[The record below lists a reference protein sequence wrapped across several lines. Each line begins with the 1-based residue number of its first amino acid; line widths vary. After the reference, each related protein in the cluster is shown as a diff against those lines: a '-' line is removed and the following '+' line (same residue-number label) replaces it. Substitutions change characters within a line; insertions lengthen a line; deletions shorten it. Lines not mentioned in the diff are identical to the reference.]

1 MIQLKNTENIKTMSI
16 SPKDDKVTINNSM
29 FNHPPAEYRGMPF
42 WSLNDRLEPAEMVRQ
57 VEEFHRAGMG
67 GFFLHSR
74 TGLITE
80 YLGAEWMDA
89 LRAAIEKA
97 AELGMEAWLYDEDK
111 WPSGFAGG
119 IVPLENPEYRGQYL
133 GRLPAG
139 SALPE
144 QSEVV
149 LKKDGWIY
157 FTAICPLGIAW
168 FNGTCYTDLMNPEAV
183 AAYIRSTHEKYK
195 AAFGQYFGTV
205 IPGIF
210 TDEPI
215 MRMRPGWGPC
225 DCELLPYSPH
235 LVKRYQG
242 NYGESPLPHVDALFA
257 DLPDSAKYRYRYWQT
272 ATQQFV
278 DAYTRQIA
286 EWCERN
292 KLKLT
297 GHFMYEDTIETQTR
311 WIGKAMA
318 HYEYMQIP
326 GIDHL
331 SLNID
336 NILTAKQCSSTANQQ
351 GKKATLSE
359 MYGCAGQ
366 NMNFEDRKWIA
377 GWHGVMGINFICHHL
392 SLYSTRGCRKRDYPP
407 TFTWHQPYW
416 QENAAIEDWQARLT
430 CLLREGNFSA
440 DFLIIHPAES
450 GWCLQRGNSADARL
464 EALDSELNTLLQEM
478 FRRHYDFEL
487 GDEDFMARFATVK
500 NGYFNVG
507 EMQYRA
513 VIVPSMHTIRESTLQ
528 LLEEFSRQGGRII
541 TCGTLPQL
549 VNGEASA
556 AAQRLTQ
563 ISVHTENIAEL
574 ETAIEKV
581 LPTQHQFTGHNHQNV
596 FIQRRRT
603 EDGELLIMFNSSR
616 HEDAAIELEDS
627 TRQWTEFNLNNGEI
641 SPLSA
646 DTVLLA
652 PAQTRILLL
661 TKATQEAS
669 SEEKIASK
677 MIAVLC
683 RDKVTQASS
692 LPVNKQG
699 ACFTPWRLECAGPNI
714 LPLDFAEWSYDGVNW
729 NAGEPCIALKMRL
742 DEQRYTGPLY
752 LRHSFIN
759 KMTSNISIDFA
770 AELPAGTPLKV
781 NNHDL
786 LMGEDSYLDQSILK
800 TDVSRLLVQGQ
811 NTIEFKLDFVY
822 GDPTRYDNPALRY
835 GTELESAYLTG
846 DFGVYG
852 TPVAADKLPVRIS
865 HDVWRAELPER
876 RVVRLRGAVYLGEKT
891 NCFDGELTL
900 SGLPFY
906 AGSVRM
912 SAEFT
917 VQHSHFTTISFEHL
931 DAITARIWLNG
942 KPVEHLFNSR
952 PLTADIP
959 GMLRQGTNHIEV
971 ELRNSLRNL
980 LGPHHHTMGELCSV
994 GPYAFISRDFEPG
1007 KYVPDINWSLPA
1019 NRAKQESWTDDYFL
1033 VRFGLSDG
1041 IEFIV

>member
-1 MIQLKNTENIKTMSI
+1 M
-16 SPKDDKVTINNSM
+16 NNSM
-29 FNHPPAEYRGMPF
+29 FNHPPAECRGMPF
-42 WSLNDRLEPAEMVRQ
+42 WSLNDRLEPAEMIRQ

-80 YLGAEWMDA
+80 YLGAEWMA
-89 LRAAIEKA
+89 VLRAAVEKA

-119 IVPLENPEYRGQYL
+119 IVPVENPEYRGQYL
-133 GRLPAG
+133 GRLQAG
-139 SALPE
+139 APLPE

-149 LKKDGWIY
+149 LEKDGWIY

-168 FNGTCYTDLMNPEAV
+168 FNGTCYTDLMNPDAV

-235 LVKRYQG
+235 LVKRYLTT
-242 NYGESPLPHVDALFA
+242 YGESPLPHVDALFA
-257 DLPDSAKYRYRYWQT
+257 DLPDSAKYRYRYWKM
-272 ATQQFV
+272 ATGQFAE
-278 DAYTRQIA
+278 AYTKQIA

-297 GHFMYEDTIETQTR
+297 GHFMYEDSVELQTR

-318 HYEYMQIP
+318 HYEHMQIP

-336 NILTAKQCSSTANQQ
+336 NILTAKQCSSMANQQ
-351 GKKATLSE
+351 GKKVTLSE
-359 MYGCAGQ
+359 MYGAAGQ

-416 QENAAIEDWQARLT
+416 HEHAAIEDWQARLT
-430 CLLREGNFSA
+430 CLLREGDFSA

-450 GWCLQRGNSADARL
+450 GWCLQRGNNADARL
-464 EALDSELNTLLQEM
+464 ESLDRELNSILQEM
-478 FRRHYDFEL
+478 FSNHYDFEL
-487 GDEDFMARFATVK
+487 GDEDFMARLATVQ
-500 NGYFNVG
+500 NGGFTVG
-507 EMQYRA
+507 KMQYRA
-513 VIVPSMHTIRESTLQ
+513 VIVPPMHTIRESTLQ
-528 LLEEFSRQGGRII
+528 LLEEFSRHGGRII

-549 VNGEASA
+549 TDGEAGA
-556 AAQRLTQ
+556 AAHRLCR
-563 ISVHTENIAEL
+563 ISVCHIENTAEL
-574 ETAIEKV
+574 ETAIEKT
-581 LPTQHQFTGHNHQNV
+581 LPAQHKIAGHNHHNV

-603 EDGELLIMFNSSR
+603 ENGELLVMFNSSR
-616 HEDAAIELEDS
+616 HEDAAIELKDRQNQRIELCLDS
-627 TRQWTEFNLNNGEI
+627 GENRQFAEN
-641 SPLSA
+641 
-646 DTVLLA
+646 TVLLA
-652 PAQTRILLL
+652 PAQTRVLLL
-661 TKATQEAS
+661 TELTSAPVLVENKKQMEA
-669 SEEKIASK
+669 A
-677 MIAVLC
+677 
-683 RDKVTQASS
+683 
-692 LPVNKQG
+692 LPITG
-699 ACFTPWRLECAGPNI
+699 PWRLECAGPNS
-714 LPLDFAEWSYDGVNW
+714 LPLDFAEWSFDGKNW
-729 NAGEPCIALKMRL
+729 NSAEPCIGLKMRL
-742 DEQRYTGPLY
+742 DEQRYNGPLY
-752 LRHSFIN
+752 LRHSFISRI
-759 KMTSNISIDFA
+759 TSGISIDFA

-781 NNHDL
+781 NNHNLVTGHDC
-786 LMGEDSYLDQSILK
+786 YLDQSILK
-800 TDVSRLLVQGQ
+800 TDISHLLIQEL

-822 GDPTRYDNPALRY
+822 GDPTKYDNPALRY

-852 TPVAADKLPVRIS
+852 IPAAADKLPIQIS
-865 HDVWRAELPER
+865 HDIWKTELPER
-876 RVVRLRGAVYLGEKT
+876 RVTRLHGPVYLGEKT
-891 NCFDGELTL
+891 NCSDGELTL

-906 AGSVRM
+906 AGAVRM
-912 SAEFT
+912 SAEFIIP
-917 VQHSHFTTISFEHL
+917 HGSFTAISFECL
-931 DAITARIWLNG
+931 DAVTARIWLNG

-952 PLTADIP
+952 PLTADIT
-959 GMLRQGTNHIEV
+959 GMLRQGSNHIKV

-980 LGPHHHTMGELCSV
+980 LGPHHHTLGELCSV
-994 GPYAFISRDFEPG
+994 GPYSFISRDFKPG
-1007 KYVPDINWSLPA
+1007 TYLPDLEWSKPG
-1019 NRAKQESWTDDYFL
+1019 NRAEQESWTDDYFL
-1033 VRFGLSDG
+1033 VRFGLSAG
-1041 IEFIV
+1041 INLR

>member
-1 MIQLKNTENIKTMSI
+1 M
-16 SPKDDKVTINNSM
+16 NNSV

-80 YLGAEWMDA
+80 YLGNEWMDA

-97 AELGMEAWLYDEDK
+97 AELGMQAWLYDEDK
-111 WPSGFAGG
+111 WPSGYAGG

-139 SALPE
+139 AALPE
-144 QSEVV
+144 QSKVV
-149 LKKDGWIY
+149 LEKNDWIY
-157 FTAICPLGIAW
+157 FIAICPLGIAW

-195 AAFGQYFGTV
+195 ETFGKYFGTV

-225 DCELLPYSPH
+225 DCELLPYSPC
-235 LVKRYQG
+235 LVKRYQET
-242 NYGESPLPHVDALFA
+242 YGESPLPHVDALFA

-272 ATQQFV
+272 ATRQFV

-297 GHFMYEDTIETQTR
+297 GHFMYEDTVEEQTR

-336 NILTAKQCSSTANQQ
+336 NILTAKQCSSAANQQ
-351 GKKATLSE
+351 GKKVTLSE

-416 QENAAIEDWQARLT
+416 QEHAAIENWQARLT
-430 CLLREGNFSA
+430 CLLREGDFSA

-450 GWCLQRGNSADARL
+450 GWCLQRGSSANERL
-464 EALDSELNTLLQEM
+464 KSLDRELNTLLQEM
-478 FRRHYDFEL
+478 FRLHYDFEL
-487 GDEDFMARFATVK
+487 GDEDFMARFAAIK
-500 NGYFNVG
+500 NGSFNVG
-507 EMQYRA
+507 KMQYRA
-513 VIVPSMHTIRESTLQ
+513 VIVPTMHTIRESTLQ
-528 LLEEFSRQGGRII
+528 LLEKFSSQGGRII

-549 VNGEASA
+549 IDGEESA
-556 AAQRLTQ
+556 ATHRLRQ
-563 ISVHTENIAEL
+563 ISICHIQNTAEL
-574 ETAIEKV
+574 EAAIEKV
-581 LPTQHQFTGHNHQNV
+581 LPTQHKLAGHNHHNV

-603 EDGELLIMFNSSR
+603 EDGELLVMFNSSR
-616 HEDAAIELEDS
+616 HEDAAIKLENSPNQRLEFCLDS
-627 TRQWTEFNLNNGEI
+627 GETMQF
-641 SPLSA
+641 SA
-646 DTVLLA
+646 SSVLLA
-652 PAQTRILLL
+652 PAQTRVLLL
-661 TKATQEAS
+661 TKV
-669 SEEKIASK
+669 
-677 MIAVLC
+677 M
-683 RDKVTQASS
+683 QASC
-692 LPVNKQG
+692 LLINKQD
-699 ACFTPWRLECAGPNI
+699 ACSTLKKQSQETMQISGPWRFKCAGPNS
-714 LPLDFAEWSYDGVNW
+714 LPLDFAEWSFDGKTW
-729 NAGEPCIALKMRL
+729 NPAEPCVALKMRL

-759 KMTSNISIDFA
+759 KMNSNGSIDFA

-786 LMGEDSYLDQSILK
+786 LMGQEYYLDQSILK
-800 TDVSRLLVQGQ
+800 ADISCLLIQGL

-822 GDPTRYDNPALRY
+822 GDLTRYDKPALRY

-852 TPVAADKLPVRIS
+852 TPVAADSLPLQVS
-865 HDVWRAELPER
+865 HDIWRTELPER
-876 RVVRLRGAVYLGEKT
+876 RVARLRGPVCIGEKT
-891 NCFDGELTL
+891 NRSDGELTL

-906 AGSVRM
+906 TGAVRL
-912 SAEFT
+912 SAELIIPHDRFA
-917 VQHSHFTTISFEHL
+917 TISFEYL
-931 DAITARIWLNG
+931 DAITARVWLNG
-942 KPVEHLFNSR
+942 KPVKHLFNSR
-952 PLTADIP
+952 PLAANIS
-959 GMLRQGTNHIEV
+959 GMLHQGTNHIEV
-971 ELRNSLRNL
+971 ELCNSLRNL
-980 LGPHHHTMGELCSV
+980 LGPHHHAMGELCSV
-994 GPYAFISRDFEPG
+994 GPYAFISRDFKPG
-1007 KYVPDINWSLPA
+1007 TYLPDLEWSKPE

-1033 VRFGLSDG
+1033 VKFGLSAG
-1041 IEFIV
+1041 IKMLAAKYDDLEF

>member
-1 MIQLKNTENIKTMSI
+1 M
-16 SPKDDKVTINNSM
+16 NNPI

-139 SALPE
+139 TTLPE

-149 LKKDGWIY
+149 LEKDGWIY

-416 QENAAIEDWQARLT
+416 QEHAAIEDWQARLT

-487 GDEDFMARFATVK
+487 GDEDFMVRFATV
-500 NGYFNVG
+500 NNDCFNIG
-507 EMQYRA
+507 KMQYRA

-528 LLEEFSRQGGRII
+528 LLAEFNRQGGRII

-603 EDGELLIMFNSSR
+603 GDGELLVMFNSSR
-616 HEDAAIELEDS
+616 HEDAAIELENNSNQRIEFCIDS
-627 TRQWTEFNLNNGEI
+627 NRSF
-641 SPLSA
+641 SA
-646 DTVLLA
+646 NTILLA

-661 TKATQEAS
+661 TELKSAPVPVESKQPA
-669 SEEKIASK
+669 EETVQISG
-677 MIAVLC
+677 
-683 RDKVTQASS
+683 Q
-692 LPVNKQG
+692 
-699 ACFTPWRLECAGPNI
+699 WRIECAGPNS
-714 LPLDFAEWSYDGVNW
+714 LPLDFAEWSFDGKHW
-729 NAGEPCIALKMRL
+729 NSAEPCIALKMRM
-742 DEQRYTGPLY
+742 DEQHYAGPLY

-759 KMTSNISIDFA
+759 KTTSKISICFA
-770 AELPAGTPLKV
+770 AELPAGMPLKV
-781 NNHDL
+781 NNHNL
-786 LMGEDSYLDQSILK
+786 LTGKDYYLDQSILK
-800 TDVSRLLVQGQ
+800 TDISQVMVQGQ

-876 RVVRLRGAVYLGEKT
+876 RVVRLRGPVYLGEKT

-931 DAITARIWLNG
+931 DAITARVWLNG

-952 PLTADIP
+952 PLTADIT

-1041 IEFIV
+1041 IQFGEE